1 MNTSLLSRKHTILL
15 VVIAVWAVHFYFLL
29 PNNLFQVSYSK
40 ILFSAEKQILSVK
53 IADDEQ
59 WRLPLTD
66 SLSDKYK
73 TCLIQFE
80 DESFY
85 NHFGVNPLSLFRAT
99 YQNLTK
105 GYVKSGGSTITMQVI
120 RMSKKNPPRTVWEKL
135 KEIYLSIRLEL
146 SFNKEEILK
155 LYAGHAPFGG
165 NIVGITAAGWKYF
178 GRPLNELSWAEAAT
192 LAVLPNSPSLIFP
205 GKNNHLLK
213 IKRDFLLAKL
223 HKNNIIDA
231 QTLSLSKEEPLPT
244 RFLDFPRN
252 APHALEHLVQQ
263 HPQQNIFQ
271 STLNK
276 KLQLQSN
283 QLLNHYISEY
293 AHNHIYNGA
302 ILIID
307 NYTNEVVS
315 YIGNSEPLKGNFHE
329 NYVDLIQAPRSTGSI
344 LKPFLHASA
353 LDEGLIMSQSLLPDI
368 PTIIQGF
375 APQNYTKTY
384 EGAVK
389 ANVALARSLNIPA
402 VRLLQQYG
410 YPKFHS
416 KLKQLGMTTINN
428 EADHYGLA
436 LILGGAEAT
445 LWDLVKMYSGMATTL
460 NKFEKAPLNKPYSTS
475 YFDEPLLIKE
485 KTTSAPIYTQYP
497 ILSASATFETFEA
510 LLELKRPTEEGSW
523 KLFENSKKIAWKTGT
538 SHGFRDAWAVGVTP
552 HYTVGVWVGNATGE
566 GRPDL
571 IGVQMAAPIL
581 FSVYNLLPN
590 EGWFSA
596 PKREMYQQQICLKSG
611 LKAGLDCFEVD
622 TVLTT
627 NSSKQAGICPYCK
640 RVFLNEKGLRVNSS
654 CYDVAKM
661 HKKHFFVLPPV
672 EEWYYLQ
679 KSANYQKLP
688 QFASEC
694 EHHET
699 DSPIGFIYPHPNAKL
714 YIPRLLEGERG
725 QLICQATH
733 KNKQMQLYW
742 HLDELYL
749 GVTSDIHHMTI
760 DYKKGKHTITILD
773 EEGNKKSIAFE
784 IL

>member
-1 MNTSLLSRKHTILL
+1 
-15 VVIAVWAVHFYFLL
+15 
-29 PNNLFQVSYSK
+29 
-40 ILFSAEKQILSVK
+40 
-53 IADDEQ
+53 
-59 WRLPLTD
+59 
-66 SLSDKYK
+66 
-73 TCLIQFE
+73 
-80 DESFY
+80 
-85 NHFGVNPLSLFRAT
+85 
-99 YQNLTK
+99 
-105 GYVKSGGSTITMQVI
+105 
-120 RMSKKNPPRTVWEKL
+120 MSKNNPPRTVWEKV
-135 KEIYLSIRLEL
+135 KEIYLATRLEL
-146 SFNKEEILK
+146 SFSKEEILN

-244 RFLDFPRN
+244 RFLGFPRN
-252 APHALEHLVQQ
+252 APHALEHLIQQ
-263 HPQQNIFQ
+263 HPQQTIFY

-276 KLQLQSN
+276 KLQLRSD

-293 AHNHIYNGA
+293 VHNHIYNGA
-302 ILIID
+302 ILVID

-315 YIGNSEPLKGNFHE
+315 YIGNSAPLKDKFHE
-329 NYVDLIQAPRSTGSI
+329 NYVDLIQSPRSTGSI

-353 LDEGLIMSQSLLPDI
+353 LDEGLIMSQSLLPDV

-445 LWDLVKMYSGMATTL
+445 LWDLGKMYSGMATTL
-460 NKFEKAPLNKPYSTS
+460 NKFEKAPLNKSYSKN
-475 YFDEPLLIKE
+475 YFDEPSLLKE
-485 KTTSAPIYTQYP
+485 KMTPELSYTKHP

-523 KLFENSKKIAWKTGT
+523 RLFENSKKIAWKTGT

-552 HYTVGVWVGNATGE
+552 HYTVAVWVGNATGE
-566 GRPDL
+566 GRPGL
-571 IGVQMAAPIL
+571 VGVQMAAPIL

-596 PKREMYQQQICLKSG
+596 PKREMYQQEICSNSG
-611 LKAGLDCFEVD
+611 LKAGEDCVEVD
-622 TVLTT
+622 TVLTS
-627 NSSKQAGICPYCK
+627 NSSKLAGICPYCTSI
-640 RVFLNEKGLRVNSS
+640 FLNKKGLRVNSS

-661 HKKHFFVLPPV
+661 QKKQFFVLPPV
-672 EEWYYLQ
+672 EEWYYVQ

-688 QFASEC
+688 PFAPEC
-694 EHHET
+694 EQHES
-699 DSPIGFIYPHPNAKL
+699 DSPLGFIYPQPNAKI
-714 YIPRLLEGERG
+714 YIPRLLEGQRS

-733 KNKQMQLYW
+733 KNKEGTLYW
-742 HLDELYL
+742 HLDQSYL
-749 GVTSDIHHMTI
+749 GATTGIHHMAI
-760 DYKKGKHTITILD
+760 DYKKGKHKITILD
-773 EEGNKKSIAFE
+773 EEGNEKSIVFE